1 MEIENIVANTVYI
14 KARESGGQK
23 KGKSKKWKNY
33 LQFPHY
39 TECLSLRSDIDVS
52 YGYVIEKQPIGR
64 LLFQQFCEKNP
75 QYDQC
80 CTFLCK
86 VEEYE
91 TSDDDG
97 ESRRILAK
105 AIAALLAPNDESP
118 CSSQEYPLKWF
129 SFLDEESIGESLKAA
144 DDATTKSEPSS
155 DIFSEVY
162 RKVRAFLA
170 DVPFGEFTESVYFY
184 RYLQWKHL
192 ERRPVDKH
200 TFRLYRVLGKGGFG
214 EVCACQVRASGKMY
228 ALKKLEKKRVKKRHA
243 ETLSLNEKQILQ
255 KINSPFVVSL
265 AYAYETKDALCLVL
279 TLMNGGDLKFH
290 LYNLMPGGF
299 DEKRVQFYAAEI
311 TLGLQHLHQERILYR
326 DLKPENILLDDYGH
340 VRISDL
346 GLAVELKDNEP
357 IKGRVGTVGYMA
369 PEIVKN
375 ERYSYGVDWWGVGC
389 LIYEM
394 IEGKAPFRQR
404 KEKVKR
410 EEVERRV
417 REDQEKYSDKFSEA
431 ARTLCRG
438 LLHKE
443 PSFRLGCR
451 RVGRPEDGAD
461 EMKAHPFFTQGDAT
475 TGREPVPWKK
485 MEAGKLTPPFC
496 PDPRAVYA
504 KDVLDIEQ
512 FSTVKGVRLDA
523 SDSQFYGKFN
533 TGCVSIP
540 WQNEMIETECFQ
552 ELNVFEVNAPSKTM
566 SARRTNLA
574 SSPAFSKE
582 RLDDGHGT
590 HMCLSQ
596 FFLHNFFRCAFR
608 VCSSLGVLLFLAKR
622 HLQTTGRS
630 NSACTSAGFP
640 STSNVSIRK
649 NSKNSGNGYVSQNYK
664 SVHDLRGCDIAGPSK
679 DLSCEHLPAF
689 RTTSKT
695 IDTTFV
701 RPYFVSKT
709 DISSCSPEPDVDSDI
724 VAHKLPT
731 GIV

>member
-39 TECLSLRSDIDVS
+39 IECLGLKSQIDVGYS
-52 YGYVIEKQPIGR
+52 YVVEKQPIGR
-64 LLFQQFCEKNP
+64 LLFHQYCEASNA
-75 QYDQC
+75 QYHKSC
-80 CTFLCK
+80 IFLSK

-91 TSDDDG
+91 TSDDDSG
-97 ESRRILAK
+97 IRRDLASTIT
-105 AIAALLAPNDESP
+105 AMLSLNRDDTPS
-118 CSSQEYPLKWF
+118 SSQNSDTQWC
-129 SFLDEESIGESLKAA
+129 SFLPDEVISRAHAA
-144 DDATTKSEPSS
+144 AEGASHDETPSN
-155 DIFSEVY
+155 DIFAEVS
-162 RKVRAFLA
+162 KLVREFLA
-170 DVPFGEFTESVYFY
+170 GDPFKQFTESVYFY
-184 RYLQWKHL
+184 RYLQWKWL
-192 ERRPVDKH
+192 EKRPVDKH

-214 EVCACQVRASGKMY
+214 EVCACQ
-228 ALKKLEKKRVKKRHA
+228 
-243 ETLSLNEKQILQ
+243 
-255 KINSPFVVSL
+255 VSL

-311 TLGLQHLHQERILYR
+311 TLGLQHLHKERILYR

-375 ERYSYGVDWWGVGC
+375 ERYAYGVDWWSLGC

-417 REDQEKYSDKFSEA
+417 KEDQEKYSDKFSEA

-443 PSFRLGCR
+443 PTFRLGCR
-451 RVGRPEDGAD
+451 RVNKPEEGA
-461 EMKAHPFFTQGDAT
+461 EEIRNHPFFNTFDHY

-485 MEAGKLTPPFC
+485 MEAGKVAPIFC

-523 SDSQFYGKFN
+523 SDTQFYEKFN

-540 WQNEMIETECFQ
+540 WQMEMIETECFS
-552 ELNVFEVNAPSKTM
+552 ELNVFHDEDGSLVWNLRPGGQISDQHKNGSSKPGFF
-566 SARRTNLA
+566 ARFFKRKSTSILEPR
-574 SSPAFSKE
+574 SSDPTKRSCP
-582 RLDDGHGT
+582 HGKRCCDACKIQLT
-590 HMCLSQ
+590 KS
-596 FFLHNFFRCAFR
+596 LHDLQNSDVTGQRENHS
-608 VCSSLGVLLFLAKR
+608 SSLSAGASNRALRAASASGSRPLFS
-622 HLQTTGRS
+622 S
-630 NSACTSAGFP
+630 NMSHAESSTSAG
-640 STSNVSIRK
+640 
-649 NSKNSGNGYVSQNYK
+649 
-664 SVHDLRGCDIAGPSK
+664 L
-679 DLSCEHLPAF
+679 L
-689 RTTSKT
+689 
-695 IDTTFV
+695 
-701 RPYFVSKT
+701 
-709 DISSCSPEPDVDSDI
+709 
-724 VAHKLPT
+724 
-731 GIV
+731 

>member
-39 TECLSLRSDIDVS
+39 TECLHLKPDVDDH
-52 YGYVIEKQPIGR
+52 YAFIIEKQPIGK
-64 LLFQQFCEKNP
+64 LLFHEYCQATSP
-75 QYDQC
+75 QYHQC
-80 CTFLCK
+80 CQFLTK

-91 TSDDDG
+91 TSDDDVQ
-97 ESRRILAK
+97 SRRDLASS
-105 AIAALLAPNDESP
+105 IVSLLQSKPEDPSNSENEQEFW
-118 CSSQEYPLKWF
+118 CSSF
-129 SFLDEESIGESLKAA
+129 MSEEVIAKCISAA
-144 DDATTKSEPSS
+144 DSATHDDEPRS
-155 DIFSEVY
+155 DIFAEPYKLTREYLSKQPMEQ
-162 RKVRAFLA
+162 FM
-170 DVPFGEFTESVYFY
+170 ESMYFN
-184 RYLQWKHL
+184 RFLQWKWL
-192 ERRPVDKH
+192 ENRPVDKH

-255 KINSPFVVSL
+255 RINSPFVVSL

-311 TLGLQHLHQERILYR
+311 TLGLQHLHSERILYR
-326 DLKPENILLDDYGH
+326 DLKPENILLDDFGH

-346 GLAVELKDNEP
+346 GLAVEIKDNEP

-417 REDQEKYSDKFSEA
+417 REDQEKYSEKFSEA

-443 PSFRLGCR
+443 PGFRLGCR
-451 RVGRPEDGAD
+451 RVGKPEEGA
-461 EMKAHPFFTQGDAT
+461 EEIRAHPFFNTADT
-475 TGREPVPWKK
+475 VTGREPVPWKK
-485 MEAGKLTPPFC
+485 MEAGKVTPPFC

-523 SDSQFYGKFN
+523 TDTQFYGKFN

-540 WQNEMIETECFQ
+540 WQSEMIETECFA
-552 ELNVFEVNAPSKTM
+552 ELNTFYDEDGSVVWNLRPDGINLEERRNGTSKPGFFSRLFRKKNIEVTKS
-566 SARRTNLA
+566 LH
-574 SSPAFSKE
+574 
-582 RLDDGHGT
+582 D
-590 HMCLSQ
+590 LS
-596 FFLHNFFRCAFR
+596 H
-608 VCSSLGVLLFLAKR
+608 LGVDPQQPKASTKAPAVR
-622 HLQTTGRS
+622 SSRAASASGR
-630 NSACTSAGFP
+630 TS
-640 STSNVSIRK
+640 VI
-649 NSKNSGNGYVSQNYK
+649 
-664 SVHDLRGCDIAGPSK
+664 
-679 DLSCEHLPAF
+679 
-689 RTTSKT
+689 
-695 IDTTFV
+695 
-701 RPYFVSKT
+701 
-709 DISSCSPEPDVDSDI
+709 
-724 VAHKLPT
+724 
-731 GIV
+731 

>member
-39 TECLSLRSDIDVS
+39 TECLPLKSEIDVS
-52 YGYVIEKQPIGR
+52 FAYIVEKQPIGK
-64 LLFQQFCEKNP
+64 LLFHEFCESSSE
-75 QYDQC
+75 QYHAC
-80 CTFLCK
+80 CTFLTK

-91 TSDDDG
+91 TSDDDIQ
-97 ESRRILAK
+97 SRRDLAT
-105 AIAALLAPNDESP
+105 AIIALLAPKNSEDKPS
-118 CSSQEYPLKWF
+118 SSQDEQTSWS
-129 SFLDEESIGESLKAA
+129 SFLPDEVISKCLSSA
-144 DDATTKSEPSS
+144 DSATHQNDPAS
-155 DIFSEVY
+155 DIFSEAY
-162 RKVRAFLA
+162 RLAREFLTEK
-170 DVPFGEFTESVYFY
+170 PFQEFVDSMYFH
-184 RYLQWKHL
+184 RYLQWKFL
-192 ERRPVDKH
+192 EKRPVDKH

-243 ETLSLNEKQILQ
+243 EILSLNEKQILQ

-311 TLGLQHLHQERILYR
+311 TLGLQHLHNEKILYR
-326 DLKPENILLDDYGH
+326 DLKPENILLDDNGH

-346 GLAVELKDNEP
+346 GLAVELKDNEA

-375 ERYSYGVDWWGVGC
+375 ERYAYGVDWWGVGC

-417 REDQEKYSDKFSEA
+417 REDQEKYSEKFSEA

-451 RVGRPEDGAD
+451 RVGKPEEGA
-461 EMKAHPFFTQGDAT
+461 EEIRAHPFFNLADAAT
-475 TGREPVPWKK
+475 SREAVPWKK
-485 MEAGKLTPPFC
+485 MEAGKVSPPFC

-523 SDSQFYGKFN
+523 TDTQFYGKFN
-533 TGCVSIP
+533 TGSVSIP
-540 WQNEMIETECFQ
+540 WQNEMIETECFA
-552 ELNVFEVNAPSKTM
+552 ELNQYKDEEGNLYWNLRPDGMNAEERRNGTTKQGFFARLFRRKDSS
-566 SARRTNLA
+566 SAA
-574 SSPAFSKE
+574 
-582 RLDDGHGT
+582 
-590 HMCLSQ
+590 
-596 FFLHNFFRCAFR
+596 
-608 VCSSLGVLLFLAKR
+608 
-622 HLQTTGRS
+622 RS
-630 NSACTSAGFP
+630 
-640 STSNVSIRK
+640 
-649 NSKNSGNGYVSQNYK
+649 
-664 SVHDLRGCDIAGPSK
+664 
-679 DLSCEHLPAF
+679 
-689 RTTSKT
+689 
-695 IDTTFV
+695 
-701 RPYFVSKT
+701 
-709 DISSCSPEPDVDSDI
+709 
-724 VAHKLPT
+724 
-731 GIV
+731 

>member
-39 TECLSLRSDIDVS
+39 SECLYLRSEIDVS
-52 YGYVIEKQPIGR
+52 YGYIVEKQPIGK
-64 LLFQQFCEKNP
+64 LLFQQFCETNL
-75 QYDQC
+75 QYWQAC
-80 CTFLCK
+80 SFLLK
-86 VEEYE
+86 VQEYE

-97 ESRRILAK
+97 ESRRLLAK
-105 AIAALLAPNDESP
+105 SIATMLSPSSETP
-118 CSSQEYPLKWF
+118 CSSQELLWC
-129 SFLDEESIGESLKAA
+129 SFLPDQLISKCLSVA
-144 DDATTKSEPSS
+144 DYATHESEPSG
-155 DIFSEVY
+155 DIFSETC
-162 RKVRAFLA
+162 KEVRAFLA
-170 DVPFGEFTESVYFY
+170 AQPFREFIETKYFH
-184 RYLQWKHL
+184 RYLQWKWL
-192 ERRPVDKH
+192 EKRPVDKH

-299 DEKRVQFYAAEI
+299 EEKRVQFYAAEI
-311 TLGLQHLHQERILYR
+311 TLGLQHLHAERILYR

-357 IKGRVGTVGYMA
+357 IRGRVGTVGYMA

-443 PSFRLGCR
+443 PNFRLGCR
-451 RVGRPEDGAD
+451 RVGRPEDGAE
-461 EMKAHPFFTQGDAT
+461 EMKAHPFFTQGDSH

-523 SDSQFYGKFN
+523 ADNQFYSKFN
-533 TGCVSIP
+533 TGRVSIP

-552 ELNVFEVNAPSKTM
+552 ELNVMEVNGTLVADLRSDP
-566 SARRTNLA
+566 
-574 SSPAFSKE
+574 PA
-582 RLDDGHGT
+582 
-590 HMCLSQ
+590 
-596 FFLHNFFRCAFR
+596 NF
-608 VCSSLGVLLFLAKR
+608 
-622 HLQTTGRS
+622 TGEGSGAVS
-630 NSACTSAGFP
+630 NSRSGFFARLFK
-640 STSNVSIRK
+640 RK
-649 NSKNSGNGYVSQNYK
+649 V
-664 SVHDLRGCDIAGPSK
+664 
-679 DLSCEHLPAF
+679 
-689 RTTSKT
+689 
-695 IDTTFV
+695 
-701 RPYFVSKT
+701 
-709 DISSCSPEPDVDSDI
+709 
-724 VAHKLPT
+724 
-731 GIV
+731 

>member
-23 KGKSKKWKNY
+23 KGKSKKWKSY

-39 TECLSLRSDIDVS
+39 STCLSLRSEIDVS
-52 YGYVIEKQPIGR
+52 YGYIIEKQPIGK
-64 LLFQQFCEKNP
+64 LLFQQFCEEHV
-75 QYDQC
+75 QYHQC
-80 CTFLCK
+80 WSFLQK

-97 ESRRILAK
+97 ENRRHLAQY
-105 AIAALLAPNDESP
+105 IISLLAPSESEEPSSSNDES
-118 CSSQEYPLKWF
+118 SNWAH
-129 SFLDEESIGESLKAA
+129 FLPEKVIDNCIKTA
-144 DDATTKSEPSS
+144 DDAAHNSEPRS
-155 DIFSEVY
+155 DIFAEAY
-162 RKVRAFLA
+162 RHVRNFLA
-170 DVPFGEFTESVYFY
+170 AEPFKEFLNTVYFY
-184 RYLQWKHL
+184 RYLQWKWL
-192 ERRPVDKH
+192 EKRCVDKH

-243 ETLSLNEKQILQ
+243 ETLTLNEKQILQ
-255 KINSPFVVSL
+255 RINSPFVVSL

-290 LYNLMPGGF
+290 LYNLSPGGF
-299 DEKRVQFYAAEI
+299 DEKRAQFYAAEI
-311 TLGLQHLHQERILYR
+311 TLGLQHLHKERILYR

-369 PEIVKN
+369 PEIIKN
-375 ERYSYGVDWWGVGC
+375 EKYSYGVDWWGLGC

-394 IEGKAPFRQR
+394 IDGKAPFRQR

-417 REDQEKYSDKFSEA
+417 REDQEKYSEKFSDA

-451 RVGRPEDGAD
+451 KIGRPEDGA
-461 EMKAHPFFTQGDAT
+461 EELRAHPFFHTGDPI

-512 FSTVKGVRLDA
+512 FSTVKGIRL
-523 SDSQFYGKFN
+523 
-533 TGCVSIP
+533 
-540 WQNEMIETECFQ
+540 
-552 ELNVFEVNAPSKTM
+552 
-566 SARRTNLA
+566 
-574 SSPAFSKE
+574 
-582 RLDDGHGT
+582 
-590 HMCLSQ
+590 
-596 FFLHNFFRCAFR
+596 
-608 VCSSLGVLLFLAKR
+608 
-622 HLQTTGRS
+622 
-630 NSACTSAGFP
+630 
-640 STSNVSIRK
+640 
-649 NSKNSGNGYVSQNYK
+649 
-664 SVHDLRGCDIAGPSK
+664 
-679 DLSCEHLPAF
+679 
-689 RTTSKT
+689 
-695 IDTTFV
+695 
-701 RPYFVSKT
+701 
-709 DISSCSPEPDVDSDI
+709 
-724 VAHKLPT
+724 
-731 GIV
+731 

>member
-23 KGKSKKWKNY
+23 KGKSKKWKTY

-39 TECLSLRSDIDVS
+39 KQCLYLKSEIEMSFSFI
-52 YGYVIEKQPIGR
+52 IEKQPIGK
-64 LLFQQFCEKNP
+64 LLFRKFCEDNP
-75 QYDQC
+75 QYDSC
-80 CTFLCK
+80 CLFLQK

-97 ESRRILAK
+97 ETRRNLANS
-105 AIAALLAPNDESP
+105 IAQLLAFSNGEVP
-118 CSSQEYPLKWF
+118 SSSKEITQEWCN
-129 SFLDEESIGESLKAA
+129 FLTERVVNNCLAVA
-144 DDATTKSEPSS
+144 DYATHTSEPSS
-155 DIFSEVY
+155 DIFSEAY
-162 RKVRAFLA
+162 KEIRTFLA
-170 DVPFGEFTESVYFY
+170 GDPFKQFIDSIYFY
-184 RYLQWKHL
+184 RYLQWKWL
-192 ERRPVDKH
+192 EKRPVDKH

-255 KINSPFVVSL
+255 KVNSPFVVSL

-290 LYNLMPGGF
+290 LYNLSPGGF

-311 TLGLQHLHQERILYR
+311 TLGLQHLHREKILYR
-326 DLKPENILLDDYGH
+326 DLKPENILLDDFGH

-369 PEIVKN
+369 PEIIKN
-375 ERYSYGVDWWGVGC
+375 EKYSYSVDWWGVGC

-417 REDQEKYSDKFSEA
+417 REDQEKYSEKFSEA

-443 PSFRLGCR
+443 PNFRLGCR
-451 RVGRPEDGAD
+451 RVGPPEDGAE
-461 EMKAHPFFTQGDAT
+461 EMKAHAFFTNGDPA

-485 MEAGKLTPPFC
+485 MEAGKLLPPFC

-523 SDSQFYGKFN
+523 SDSSFYDKFN
-533 TGCVSIP
+533 TGSVSIP

-552 ELNVFEVNAPSKTM
+552 ELNQFYVNGQLVTDLRPECV
-566 SARRTNLA
+566 NLSNHNSTA
-574 SSPAFSKE
+574 KNPGFFSK
-582 RLDDGHGT
+582 L
-590 HMCLSQ
+590 
-596 FFLHNFFRCAFR
+596 FR
-608 VCSSLGVLLFLAKR
+608 
-622 HLQTTGRS
+622 
-630 NSACTSAGFP
+630 
-640 STSNVSIRK
+640 RK
-649 NSKNSGNGYVSQNYK
+649 
-664 SVHDLRGCDIAGPSK
+664 
-679 DLSCEHLPAF
+679 
-689 RTTSKT
+689 T
-695 IDTTFV
+695 
-701 RPYFVSKT
+701 
-709 DISSCSPEPDVDSDI
+709 
-724 VAHKLPT
+724 
-731 GIV
+731 

>member
-33 LQFPHY
+33 LQFPHF
-39 TECLSLRSDIDVS
+39 TECRSISREIEVNYS
-52 YGYVIEKQPIGR
+52 FVIEKQPIGK
-64 LLFQQFCEKNP
+64 LLFQEFCQSNTD
-75 QYDQC
+75 YNAAC
-80 CTFLCK
+80 NFLNK
-86 VEEYE
+86 IDEYE
-91 TSDDDG
+91 TNDDDA
-97 ESRRILAK
+97 EARKRLAK
-105 AIAALLAPNDESP
+105 EIAAVFLVAPPPSESNDTPSSSQVETPAWYSAILDEDAIATVASSAETVQHEHEPASDLFLAPYKTVRSYLADRAF
-118 CSSQEYPLKWF
+118 K
-129 SFLDEESIGESLKAA
+129 SFLDS
-144 DDATTKSEPSS
+144 P
-155 DIFSEVY
+155 Y
-162 RKVRAFLA
+162 
-170 DVPFGEFTESVYFY
+170 YH
-184 RYLQWKHL
+184 RYLQWKWL

-255 KINSPFVVSL
+255 KINSAFVVSL

-299 DEKRVQFYAAEI
+299 DEKRVQFCAAEI
-311 TLGLQHLHQERILYR
+311 TLGLQHLHRERILYR

-375 ERYSYGVDWWGVGC
+375 ERYSYGVDWWGLGC

-417 REDQEKYSDKFSEA
+417 KEDQEKYSEKFSEA

-443 PSFRLGCR
+443 PGFRLGCR
-451 RVGRPEDGAD
+451 RVGKAEEGA
-461 EMKAHPFFTQGDAT
+461 EELKAHSFFTHGDAA

-485 MEAGKLTPPFC
+485 LEAGKVNPPFC

-523 SDSQFYGKFN
+523 SDSHFYEKFN
-533 TGCVSIP
+533 TGSVSIP
-540 WQNEMIETECFQ
+540 WQNEMIETECYA
-552 ELNVFEVNAPSKTM
+552 ELNEIYLPTTGELVPDLNPDFKPGSAPSKSRANQKAGFFSRLFRRKPAAANGACCTGCGQLRCVCVRETTKSLHDINDEVRRNSRLSM
-566 SARRTNLA
+566 SKPTLTA
-574 SSPAFSKE
+574 SSP
-582 RLDDGHGT
+582 
-590 HMCLSQ
+590 
-596 FFLHNFFRCAFR
+596 
-608 VCSSLGVLLFLAKR
+608 
-622 HLQTTGRS
+622 
-630 NSACTSAGFP
+630 
-640 STSNVSIRK
+640 
-649 NSKNSGNGYVSQNYK
+649 SQN
-664 SVHDLRGCDIAGPSK
+664 
-679 DLSCEHLPAF
+679 
-689 RTTSKT
+689 
-695 IDTTFV
+695 
-701 RPYFVSKT
+701 
-709 DISSCSPEPDVDSDI
+709 
-724 VAHKLPT
+724 
-731 GIV
+731 

>member
-1 MEIENIVANTVYI
+1 MFKHFAG
-14 KARESGGQK
+14 GGQK

-33 LQFPHY
+33 LQFPHF
-39 TECLSLRSDIDVS
+39 TECLYLRSEIDVS
-52 YGYVIEKQPIGR
+52 YGYIVEKQPIGK
-64 LLFQQFCEKNP
+64 LLFQQFCDTNT
-75 QYDQC
+75 QYAQAWS
-80 CTFLCK
+80 FLLK
-86 VEEYE
+86 IEEYE
-91 TSDDDG
+91 MSDDDG
-97 ESRRILAK
+97 ESRRTLALSLSRMLSPE
-105 AIAALLAPNDESP
+105 AENP
-118 CSSQEYPLKWF
+118 CSSRQTSWF
-129 SFLDEESIGESLKAA
+129 NFLPDYLISKCMSAA
-144 DDATTKSEPSS
+144 DNAAAQTDPSS
-155 DIFSEVY
+155 DIFSETY
-162 RKVRAFLA
+162 KAVRGFLA
-170 DVPFGEFTESVYFY
+170 AEPFRQFIQTKYFY
-184 RYLQWKHL
+184 RYLQWKWL
-192 ERRPVDKH
+192 EKRPVDKR

-214 EVCACQVRASGKMY
+214 EVCACQVRSSGKMY

-299 DEKRVQFYAAEI
+299 EERRVQFYAAEI
-311 TLGLQHLHQERILYR
+311 TLGLQHLHREHILYR

-375 ERYSYGVDWWGVGC
+375 EKYSYGVDWWGLGC

-417 REDQEKYSDKFSEA
+417 REEQERYSDKFSEA

-443 PSFRLGCR
+443 PCFRLGSR
-451 RVGRPEDGAD
+451 RVGRPEEGA
-461 EMKAHPFFTQGDAT
+461 EELKSHAFFTQGDSE
-475 TGREPVPWKK
+475 TGRESVPWRK
-485 MEAGKLTPPFC
+485 MEAGKVTPPFC

-523 SDSQFYGKFN
+523 VDNQFYAKFN
-533 TGCVSIP
+533 TGRVSIP

-552 ELNVFEVNAPSKTM
+552 ELNVMEIN
-566 SARRTNLA
+566 
-574 SSPAFSKE
+574 
-582 RLDDGHGT
+582 
-590 HMCLSQ
+590 
-596 FFLHNFFRCAFR
+596 
-608 VCSSLGVLLFLAKR
+608 GVLVPDLR
-622 HLQTTGRS
+622 IDSTHVCDN
-630 NSACTSAGFP
+630 NSHPTS
-640 STSNVSIRK
+640 STSHKQGFFSRLFK
-649 NSKNSGNGYVSQNYK
+649 
-664 SVHDLRGCDIAGPSK
+664 R
-679 DLSCEHLPAF
+679 E
-689 RTTSKT
+689 
-695 IDTTFV
+695 V
-701 RPYFVSKT
+701 R
-709 DISSCSPEPDVDSDI
+709 CNC
-724 VAHKLPT
+724 
-731 GIV
+731 

>member
-552 ELNVFEVNAPSKTM
+552 ELNVFEVNGQLVPDLRIESMNSSEQNNVGSSHK
-566 SARRTNLA
+566 SGFFAR
-574 SSPAFSKE
+574 
-582 RLDDGHGT
+582 
-590 HMCLSQ
+590 
-596 FFLHNFFRCAFR
+596 
-608 VCSSLGVLLFLAKR
+608 LFKR
-622 HLQTTGRS
+622 KGRS

>member
-52 YGYVIEKQPIGR
+52 YGYVVEKQPIGK
-64 LLFQQFCEKNP
+64 LLFQQFCEKNA

-80 CTFLCK
+80 CMFLSK

-97 ESRRILAK
+97 ESRRMLAK
-105 AIAALLAPNDESP
+105 TIAALLAPNDESP
-118 CSSQEYPLKWF
+118 CSSQESPLRWC
-129 SFLDEESIGESLKAA
+129 SFLDEESIADTLRAA
-144 DDATTKSEPSS
+144 DDATTESEPST
-155 DIFSEVY
+155 DIFSDIY
-162 RKVRAFLA
+162 RKVRTFLA
-170 DVPFGEFTESVYFY
+170 DGPFGEFSESIYFY
-184 RYLQWKHL
+184 RYLQWKYL

-311 TLGLQHLHQERILYR
+311 ILGLQHLHKERILYR

-417 REDQEKYSDKFSEA
+417 REDQEKYSDKFTEA
-431 ARTLCRG
+431 SRTLVRG

-443 PSFRLGCR
+443 PNFRLGCR
-451 RVGRPEDGAD
+451 RLVRPEEGAED
-461 EMKAHPFFTQGDAT
+461 VKLVNFFTQGDPT

-552 ELNVFEVNAPSKTM
+552 ELNVFEVNGQLVP
-566 SARRTNLA
+566 
-574 SSPAFSKE
+574 
-582 RLDDGHGT
+582 
-590 HMCLSQ
+590 
-596 FFLHNFFRCAFR
+596 
-608 VCSSLGVLLFLAKR
+608 
-622 HLQTTGRS
+622 
-630 NSACTSAGFP
+630 
-640 STSNVSIRK
+640 
-649 NSKNSGNGYVSQNYK
+649 
-664 SVHDLRGCDIAGPSK
+664 DLRPESMNCSEQNNVG
-679 DLSCEHLPAF
+679 
-689 RTTSKT
+689 
-695 IDTTFV
+695 
-701 RPYFVSKT
+701 
-709 DISSCSPEPDVDSDI
+709 SS
-724 VAHKLPT
+724 HKSGFFARLFKRK
-731 GIV
+731 V

>member
-39 TECLSLRSDIDVS
+39 TECLPLKTQMLLEYELIV
-52 YGYVIEKQPIGR
+52 VKQPIGK
-64 LLFQQFCEKNP
+64 LLFHEFCQQTNS
-75 QYDQC
+75 QYHQC
-80 CTFLCK
+80 CQFQTK

-97 ESRRILAK
+97 QSRRDLAS
-105 AIAALLAPNDESP
+105 AIVALLRSKPDDNPSCSQDE
-118 CSSQEYPLKWF
+118 QEAWC
-129 SFLDEESIGESLKAA
+129 SFLSDEVISTCISTA
-144 DDATTKSEPSS
+144 DSATHDDEPRS
-155 DIFSEVY
+155 DIFSEPY
-162 RKVRAFLA
+162 RLTTEYLETK
-170 DVPFGEFTESVYFY
+170 PFDEFVESIYFH
-184 RYLQWKHL
+184 RFLQWKWL
-192 ERRPVDKH
+192 EKRPVDKH

-255 KINSPFVVSL
+255 KVVSPFVVSL

-311 TLGLQHLHQERILYR
+311 TLGLQHLHLERILYR
-326 DLKPENILLDDYGH
+326 DLKPENILLDDFGH

-346 GLAVELKDNEP
+346 GLAVEIRDNEL

-375 ERYSYGVDWWGVGC
+375 ERYAYGVDWWGVGC

-417 REDQEKYSDKFSEA
+417 REDQEKYSEKFSEA

-443 PSFRLGCR
+443 PGFRLGCR
-451 RVGRPEDGAD
+451 RVGKAEEGA
-461 EMKAHPFFTQGDAT
+461 EEIRAHPFFNTADAV

-485 MEAGKLTPPFC
+485 MEAGKVTPPFC

-523 SDSQFYGKFN
+523 TDTQFYGKFN

-540 WQNEMIETECFQ
+540 WQSEMIETECFA
-552 ELNVFEVNAPSKTM
+552 ELNTFYDEEGNLVWNLRADGINMEE
-566 SARRTNLA
+566 RR
-574 SSPAFSKE
+574 
-582 RLDDGHGT
+582 
-590 HMCLSQ
+590 
-596 FFLHNFFRCAFR
+596 
-608 VCSSLGVLLFLAKR
+608 
-622 HLQTTGRS
+622 
-630 NSACTSAGFP
+630 
-640 STSNVSIRK
+640 
-649 NSKNSGNGYVSQNYK
+649 NG
-664 SVHDLRGCDIAGPSK
+664 
-679 DLSCEHLPAF
+679 
-689 RTTSKT
+689 TSKPG
-695 IDTTFV
+695 FFS
-701 RPYFVSKT
+701 RLFRKK
-709 DISSCSPEPDVDSDI
+709 DSGHPNAD
-724 VAHKLPT
+724 KN
-731 GIV
+731 

>member
-39 TECLSLRSDIDVS
+39 SECLPLRSEIDVS
-52 YGYVIEKQPIGR
+52 YSYIVEKQPIGK
-64 LLFQQFCEKNP
+64 LLFHDFCESTNH
-75 QYDQC
+75 QYYQSC
-80 CTFLCK
+80 VFLNK

-97 ESRRILAK
+97 QCRRELAR
-105 AIAALLAPNDESP
+105 AIASLLAPGGDTPS
-118 CSSQEYPLKWF
+118 SSQHDHNPWC
-129 SFLDEESIGESLKAA
+129 SFLPENVVASVLAAA
-144 DDATTKSEPSS
+144 DSATQDQEPRT
-155 DIFSEVY
+155 DIFAEAY
-162 RKVRAFLA
+162 KLVRAYLA
-170 DVPFGEFTESVYFY
+170 DEPFKQFLDSILFY
-184 RYLQWKHL
+184 RYLQWKWL
-192 ERRPVDKH
+192 EKRPVDKH

-255 KINSPFVVSL
+255 RINSPFVVSL

-311 TLGLQHLHQERILYR
+311 TLGLQHLHKERILYR
-326 DLKPENILLDDYGH
+326 DLKPENILLDDFGH

-375 ERYSYGVDWWGVGC
+375 ERYSYGVDWWGLGC

-451 RVGRPEDGAD
+451 RVSKPEEGA
-461 EMKAHPFFTQGDAT
+461 EEIRAHPFFNTADPN

-485 MEAGKLTPPFC
+485 MEAGKVTPPFC

-523 SDSQFYGKFN
+523 NDTQFYGKFN

-552 ELNVFEVNAPSKTM
+552 ELNVFFEEDGSLVPSLRPDGQMQLDKK
-566 SARRTNLA
+566 NG
-574 SSPAFSKE
+574 SS
-582 RLDDGHGT
+582 
-590 HMCLSQ
+590 
-596 FFLHNFFRCAFR
+596 
-608 VCSSLGVLLFLAKR
+608 
-622 HLQTTGRS
+622 
-630 NSACTSAGFP
+630 SAGFFSRLFKRKAYLVMCLQP
-640 STSNVSIRK
+640 SFLNSVCK
-649 NSKNSGNGYVSQNYK
+649 NSSFREAFVASIHDYTPDRTLRMKCNY
-664 SVHDLRGCDIAGPSK
+664 HCFCPG
-679 DLSCEHLPAF
+679 
-689 RTTSKT
+689 
-695 IDTTFV
+695 
-701 RPYFVSKT
+701 
-709 DISSCSPEPDVDSDI
+709 SSD
-724 VAHKLPT
+724 
-731 GIV
+731 

>member
-39 TECLSLRSDIDVS
+39 TECLYLKGEIDS
-52 YGYVIEKQPIGR
+52 TYGYVVEKQPIGK
-64 LLFQQFCEKNP
+64 LLFQEFSQATH
-75 QYDQC
+75 QYGQSC
-80 CTFLCK
+80 NFLNK
-86 VEEYE
+86 IEEYE

-97 ESRRILAK
+97 ETRRNLAK
-105 AIAALLAPNDESP
+105 AIANLLATNLDVIP
-118 CSSQEYPLKWF
+118 SS
-129 SFLDEESIGESLKAA
+129 STEESWWSYLPEEAVQGVLAAA
-144 DDATTKSEPSS
+144 DSAVQEPEPGSE
-155 DIFSEVY
+155 IFSESY
-162 RKVRAFLA
+162 KLVRNFLA
-170 DVPFGEFTESVYFY
+170 DVPFKKFLESPYFR
-184 RYLQWKHL
+184 RYLQWKWL
-192 ERRPVDKH
+192 EERPVDKH

-214 EVCACQVRASGKMY
+214 EVCACQVRSSGKMY

-255 KINSPFVVSL
+255 RINSPFVVSL

-299 DEKRVQFYAAEI
+299 EERRVQFYAAEI
-311 TLGLQHLHQERILYR
+311 TLGLQHLHKERILYR

-346 GLAVELKDNEP
+346 GLAVELKENEP

-369 PEIVKN
+369 PEIIKN

-404 KEKVKR
+404 KGKVKR

-417 REDQEKYSDKFSEA
+417 KEDQEKYSDKFSEA

-443 PSFRLGCR
+443 PTFRLGCR

-461 EMKAHPFFTQGDAT
+461 EMRSHPFFTHGDNN

-485 MEAGKLTPPFC
+485 MEAGKLSPPFC

-523 SDSQFYGKFN
+523 SDTQFYGKFN
-533 TGCVSIP
+533 TGSVSIP
-540 WQNEMIETECFQ
+540 WQNEMIETECYT
-552 ELNVFEVNAPSKTM
+552 ELNELYVNGQLVPNLRPDCAPGEPG
-566 SARRTNLA
+566 ARNGH
-574 SSPAFSKE
+574 SDKPGFFS
-582 RLDDGHGT
+582 RL
-590 HMCLSQ
+590 
-596 FFLHNFFRCAFR
+596 F
-608 VCSSLGVLLFLAKR
+608 KR
-622 HLQTTGRS
+622 K
-630 NSACTSAGFP
+630 
-640 STSNVSIRK
+640 V
-649 NSKNSGNGYVSQNYK
+649 
-664 SVHDLRGCDIAGPSK
+664 GC
-679 DLSCEHLPAF
+679 
-689 RTTSKT
+689 
-695 IDTTFV
+695 
-701 RPYFVSKT
+701 
-709 DISSCSPEPDVDSDI
+709 
-724 VAHKLPT
+724 
-731 GIV
+731 GIF

>member
-1 MEIENIVANTVYI
+1 MVNVHHCSVFPFLG
-14 KARESGGQK
+14 GGQK

-39 TECLSLRSDIDVS
+39 TECLYLRSEIDVS
-52 YGYVIEKQPIGR
+52 YSYVVEKQPIGK
-64 LLFQQFCEKNP
+64 LLFEQFCNTDER
-75 QYDQC
+75 YARAW
-80 CTFLCK
+80 TFLCK

-97 ESRRILAK
+97 ESRRSLAK
-105 AIAALLAPNDESP
+105 SIASLLSVDNDAP
-118 CSSQEYPLKWF
+118 CTSSDSLWC
-129 SFLDEESIGESLKAA
+129 SFLSEDFIEKFTSIAS
-144 DDATTKSEPSS
+144 DASHESEPSS
-155 DIFSEVY
+155 GIFFEAYKSVQS
-162 RKVRAFLA
+162 FLA
-170 DVPFGEFTESVYFY
+170 DRSFQKFLETHYFH
-184 RYLQWKHL
+184 RYLQWKWL
-192 ERRPVDKH
+192 EKRPVDKH

-265 AYAYETKDALCLVL
+265 AYAYETKDSLCLVL

-290 LYNLMPGGF
+290 LYNLIPGGF

-311 TLGLQHLHQERILYR
+311 TLGLQHLHKEHIIYR

-346 GLAVELKDNEP
+346 GLAVELRDNEP

-369 PEIVKN
+369 PEVIKN
-375 ERYSYGVDWWGVGC
+375 ERYSYSVDWWGLGC

-417 REDQEKYSDKFSEA
+417 HEDQEKYSDKFSESV
-431 ARTLCRG
+431 RTICRG

-443 PSFRLGCR
+443 PGFRLGCR
-451 RVGRPEDGAD
+451 RVGKPEEGA
-461 EMKAHPFFTQGDAT
+461 EELKSHPFFSQGDMN
-475 TGREPVPWKK
+475 TGREAVPWKK

-523 SDSQFYGKFN
+523 TDNQFYGKFS
-533 TGCVSIP
+533 TGSVSIP
-540 WQNEMIETECFQ
+540 WQKEMIETECFR
-552 ELNVFEVNAPSKTM
+552 ELNVMEQNGELVWNLRNDSIRGENSK
-566 SARRTNLA
+566 SESNNK
-574 SSPAFSKE
+574 F
-582 RLDDGHGT
+582 G
-590 HMCLSQ
+590 
-596 FFLHNFFRCAFR
+596 
-608 VCSSLGVLLFLAKR
+608 FLARLFKR
-622 HLQTTGRS
+622 
-630 NSACTSAGFP
+630 
-640 STSNVSIRK
+640 
-649 NSKNSGNGYVSQNYK
+649 
-664 SVHDLRGCDIAGPSK
+664 
-679 DLSCEHLPAF
+679 
-689 RTTSKT
+689 KT
-695 IDTTFV
+695 EF
-701 RPYFVSKT
+701 
-709 DISSCSPEPDVDSDI
+709 
-724 VAHKLPT
+724 
-731 GIV
+731 

>member
-23 KGKSKKWKNY
+23 KGKSKKWKSY
-33 LQFPHY
+33 LQFPHF
-39 TECLSLRSDIDVS
+39 TECLYLRSEIDVS
-52 YGYVIEKQPIGR
+52 YGYVAEKQPIGK
-64 LLFQQFCEKNP
+64 LLFEQFCETIP
-75 QYDQC
+75 QYSRAW
-80 CTFLCK
+80 TFLCR
-86 VEEYE
+86 VEDYE
-91 TSDDDG
+91 TSDDNG
-97 ESRRILAK
+97 ESRRALAK
-105 AIAALLAPNDESP
+105 SIASLLSQEDDTP
-118 CSSQEYPLKWF
+118 CSSRDELWC
-129 SFLDEESIGESLKAA
+129 SFLP
-144 DDATTKSEPSS
+144 DDFIQQFLSTANNASQDSEPSS
-155 DIFSEVY
+155 DIFSSAY
-162 RKVRAFLA
+162 KRVRSFLA
-170 DVPFGEFTESVYFY
+170 GTPFREFIETRYFY
-184 RYLQWKHL
+184 RYLQWKWL
-192 ERRPVDKH
+192 EKRPVDKH

-290 LYNLMPGGF
+290 LYNLIPGGF
-299 DEKRVQFYAAEI
+299 EEKRVQFYAAEI
-311 TLGLQHLHQERILYR
+311 TLGLQHLHREHIIYR

-369 PEIVKN
+369 PEIIKN
-375 ERYSYGVDWWGVGC
+375 ERYSYGVDWWGLGC

-417 REDQEKYSDKFSEA
+417 REDQEKYSDKFSES
-431 ARTLCRG
+431 ARTICRG

-443 PSFRLGCR
+443 PGFRLGCR
-451 RVGRPEDGAD
+451 RVGKSEEGA
-461 EMKAHPFFTQGDAT
+461 EELKVHPFFTQGDSA

-523 SDSQFYGKFN
+523 SDNQFYEKFN

-540 WQNEMIETECFQ
+540 WQTEMIETECFQ
-552 ELNVFEVNAPSKTM
+552 ELNVMEVNGTM
-566 SARRTNLA
+566 VA
-574 SSPAFSKE
+574 
-582 RLDDGHGT
+582 
-590 HMCLSQ
+590 
-596 FFLHNFFRCAFR
+596 
-608 VCSSLGVLLFLAKR
+608 
-622 HLQTTGRS
+622 
-630 NSACTSAGFP
+630 
-640 STSNVSIRK
+640 
-649 NSKNSGNGYVSQNYK
+649 
-664 SVHDLRGCDIAGPSK
+664 DLRTDAVNDEST
-679 DLSCEHLPAF
+679 
-689 RTTSKT
+689 RTESNNRFGFFSRLFKRKT
-695 IDTTFV
+695 
-701 RPYFVSKT
+701 
-709 DISSCSPEPDVDSDI
+709 
-724 VAHKLPT
+724 
-731 GIV
+731 

>member
-33 LQFPHY
+33 LQFPHFAD
-39 TECLSLRSDIDVS
+39 CLSIKSEIEVS
-52 YGYVIEKQPIGR
+52 YDFIVEKQPIGR
-64 LLFQQFCEKNP
+64 LLFIEFCEASNS
-75 QYDQC
+75 QHQQC
-80 CTFLCK
+80 CSFLSK

-97 ESRRILAK
+97 QSRRELAQ
-105 AIAALLAPNDESP
+105 AIFALLTPSSEIPS
-118 CSSQEYPLKWF
+118 SSQDDRTVWC
-129 SFLDEESIGESLKAA
+129 SFLAESVMNNIIVMAESAA
-144 DDATTKSEPSS
+144 HDTEPAS
-155 DIFSEVY
+155 DIFTEPY
-162 RKVRAFLA
+162 KLVREFLA
-170 DVPFGEFTESVYFY
+170 DEPFKLFLDSMYYHRF
-184 RYLQWKHL
+184 LQWKWL
-192 ERRPVDKH
+192 EKRPVDKH

-243 ETLSLNEKQILQ
+243 EVLSLNEKQILQ

-311 TLGLQHLHQERILYR
+311 TLGLQHLHKEKILYR

-346 GLAVELKDNEP
+346 GLAVELKENEA

-417 REDQEKYSDKFSEA
+417 REDQEKYSDKFSDA

-451 RVGRPEDGAD
+451 RVGKPDEGA
-461 EMKAHPFFTQGDAT
+461 EEIRAHSFFNQTDT
-475 TGREPVPWKK
+475 NTGREPVPWKK
-485 MEAGKLTPPFC
+485 MEAGKVTPPFC

-523 SDSQFYGKFN
+523 NDTQFYGKFN
-533 TGCVSIP
+533 TGSVSIP
-540 WQNEMIETECFQ
+540 WQSEMIETECYA
-552 ELNVFEVNAPSKTM
+552 ELNVFYE
-566 SARRTNLA
+566 
-574 SSPAFSKE
+574 
-582 RLDDGHGT
+582 DDGSVVSNLCPESYSPDERRNG
-590 HMCLSQ
+590 SSKQ
-596 FFLHNFFRCAFR
+596 GFFSRLFR
-608 VCSSLGVLLFLAKR
+608 K
-622 HLQTTGRS
+622 
-630 NSACTSAGFP
+630 
-640 STSNVSIRK
+640 K
-649 NSKNSGNGYVSQNYK
+649 
-664 SVHDLRGCDIAGPSK
+664 
-679 DLSCEHLPAF
+679 
-689 RTTSKT
+689 
-695 IDTTFV
+695 
-701 RPYFVSKT
+701 VSK
-709 DISSCSPEPDVDSDI
+709 
-724 VAHKLPT
+724 
-731 GIV
+731 

>member
-39 TECLSLRSDIDVS
+39 TECIPQKKENGEPYAFV
-52 YGYVIEKQPIGR
+52 VEKQPIGK
-64 LLFQQFCEKNP
+64 LLFHEFCQATNP
-75 QYDQC
+75 QYHQC
-80 CTFLCK
+80 CQFQTK

-97 ESRRILAK
+97 QSRRDLAS
-105 AIAALLAPNDESP
+105 AIVALLSSKNDQDL
-118 CSSQEYPLKWF
+118 SS
-129 SFLDEESIGESLKAA
+129 SIDEEVWCAFLSDEVISTCISTA
-144 DDATTKSEPSS
+144 DSATHDSEPRS
-155 DIFSEVY
+155 DIFSEPY
-162 RKVRAFLA
+162 RLTREYLKQK
-170 DVPFGEFTESVYFY
+170 PFAEFIQTMYFH
-184 RYLQWKHL
+184 RFLQWKWL
-192 ERRPVDKH
+192 EKRPVDKH

-255 KINSPFVVSL
+255 KVNSPFVVSL

-311 TLGLQHLHQERILYR
+311 TLGLQHLHLEHILYR
-326 DLKPENILLDDYGH
+326 DLKPENILLDDFGH

-375 ERYSYGVDWWGVGC
+375 ERYTYGVDWWGVGC

-417 REDQEKYSDKFSEA
+417 REDQEKYSEKFSEA

-443 PSFRLGCR
+443 PGFRLGCR
-451 RVGRPEDGAD
+451 RVGKPEDGA
-461 EMKAHPFFTQGDAT
+461 EEIRAHPFFNTADTA

-485 MEAGKLTPPFC
+485 MEAGKVTPPFC

-523 SDSQFYGKFN
+523 TDTQFYGKFN

-540 WQNEMIETECFQ
+540 WQSEMIETECFA
-552 ELNVFEVNAPSKTM
+552 ELNTFYEEDGSLVWNLRPDGINMEERRNGTSKPGFFSRLFRKKNIEVTKS
-566 SARRTNLA
+566 LH
-574 SSPAFSKE
+574 
-582 RLDDGHGT
+582 D
-590 HMCLSQ
+590 LS
-596 FFLHNFFRCAFR
+596 R
-608 VCSSLGVLLFLAKR
+608 LGVD
-622 HLQTTGRS
+622 QQQ
-630 NSACTSAGFP
+630 P
-640 STSNVSIRK
+640 STSAKPAAVRSSRAA
-649 NSKNSGNGYVSQNYK
+649 SASG
-664 SVHDLRGCDIAGPSK
+664 
-679 DLSCEHLPAF
+679 
-689 RTTSKT
+689 RTSM
-695 IDTTFV
+695 I
-701 RPYFVSKT
+701 
-709 DISSCSPEPDVDSDI
+709 
-724 VAHKLPT
+724 
-731 GIV
+731 

>member
-23 KGKSKKWKNY
+23 KGKSKKWKTY

-39 TECLSLRSDIDVS
+39 LQCMYLRNECELTYSFIVER
-52 YGYVIEKQPIGR
+52 QPIGKC
-64 LLFQQFCEKNP
+64 LFHLYCANND
-75 QYDQC
+75 QYNHC
-80 CTFLCK
+80 CNFLQR

-97 ESRRILAK
+97 KSRR
-105 AIAALLAPNDESP
+105 LLANSIAGLFANENATEDENQPST
-118 CSSQEYPLKWF
+118 SQNNEHWC
-129 SFLDEESIGESLKAA
+129 SFLPQNIIDDCIQVAN
-144 DDATTKSEPSS
+144 DATHDNEPSS
-155 DIFSEVY
+155 DIFSEAY
-162 RKVRAFLA
+162 KQTRNFLS
-170 DVPFGEFTESVYFY
+170 DKPFKEFLETMYFH
-184 RYLQWKHL
+184 RYLQWKWL
-192 ERRPVDKH
+192 EKRPVDKH

-255 KINSPFVVSL
+255 RINSPFVVSL

-290 LYNLMPGGF
+290 LYTLSPGGF

-311 TLGLQHLHQERILYR
+311 TLGLQHLHRERILYR
-326 DLKPENILLDDYGH
+326 DMKPENILLDDYGNNRH

-375 ERYSYGVDWWGVGC
+375 ERYSYGVDWWGLGC
-389 LIYEM
+389 LIFEM

-417 REDQEKYSDKFSEA
+417 REDQEKYTEKFSEA

-443 PSFRLGCR
+443 PGFRLGCR
-451 RVGRPEDGAD
+451 RVHKLEEGA
-461 EMKAHPFFTQGDAT
+461 EELKAHPFFMQGDSN

-485 MEAGKLTPPFC
+485 MEAGRLSPPFC
-496 PDPRAVYA
+496 PDPHSVYA

-512 FSTVKGVRLDA
+512 FSTVKGVRLDS
-523 SDSQFYGKFN
+523 SDNSFYDKFN
-533 TGCVSIP
+533 TGSVSIP
-540 WQNEMIETECFQ
+540 WQNEMLETECFQ
-552 ELNVFEVNAPSKTM
+552 ELNVFYVNGQIVSDLRP
-566 SARRTNLA
+566 
-574 SSPAFSKE
+574 
-582 RLDDGHGT
+582 DDG
-590 HMCLSQ
+590 LS
-596 FFLHNFFRCAFR
+596 N
-608 VCSSLGVLLFLAKR
+608 
-622 HLQTTGRS
+622 TS
-630 NSACTSAGFP
+630 NSTSSKSGFF
-640 STSNVSIRK
+640 SRFFK
-649 NSKNSGNGYVSQNYK
+649 KK
-664 SVHDLRGCDIAGPSK
+664 A
-679 DLSCEHLPAF
+679 
-689 RTTSKT
+689 
-695 IDTTFV
+695 
-701 RPYFVSKT
+701 
-709 DISSCSPEPDVDSDI
+709 
-724 VAHKLPT
+724 
-731 GIV
+731 

>member
-33 LQFPHY
+33 LSFPHY
-39 TECLSLRSDIDVS
+39 TQCLYLRNECELSYAFIV
-52 YGYVIEKQPIGR
+52 EKQPVGR
-64 LLFQQFCEKNP
+64 LIFQQFCEGRI
-75 QYDQC
+75 QYNKC
-80 CTFLCK
+80 CNFLNR
-86 VEEYE
+86 VNEYE

-97 ESRRILAK
+97 GVRRDLANS
-105 AIAALLAPNDESP
+105 IASLFAPENHVNAEEEPSTSQTDEHW
-118 CSSQEYPLKWF
+118 C
-129 SFLDEESIGESLKAA
+129 SFLDESVINDCIRSAN
-144 DDATTKSEPSS
+144 DATHDKEPSNKQ
-155 DIFSEVY
+155 ET
-162 RKVRAFLA
+162 FLA
-170 DVPFGEFTESVYFY
+170 DVPFKEFLDSIYFH
-184 RYLQWKHL
+184 RFLQWKWL
-192 ERRPVDKH
+192 EKRPVDKH

-265 AYAYETKDALCLVL
+265 GYAYETKDALCLVL

-290 LYNLMPGGF
+290 LYTLSPGGF

-311 TLGLQHLHQERILYR
+311 TLGLQHLHKERILYR

-346 GLAVELKDNEP
+346 GLAIELKDNEP

-375 ERYSYGVDWWGVGC
+375 ERYSYGVDFWSLGV

-394 IEGKAPFRQR
+394 IEGKASAPFRQR

-443 PSFRLGCR
+443 PGFRLGCR
-451 RVGRPEDGAD
+451 RVNKLEEGSEELR
-461 EMKAHPFFTQGDAT
+461 AHPFFMQGDINT
-475 TGREPVPWKK
+475 TREPVPWKK
-485 MEAGKLTPPFC
+485 MECGRLTPPFC
-496 PDPRAVYA
+496 PDPHSVYA

-512 FSTVKGVRLDA
+512 FSTVKGVRLDE
-523 SDSQFYGKFN
+523 SDNNFYDKFN
-533 TGCVSIP
+533 TGAVSIP

-552 ELNVFEVNAPSKTM
+552 ELNVFYINGQLTPDLRPEDGTSNCSNSSNSK
-566 SARRTNLA
+566 
-574 SSPAFSKE
+574 PGFFSRLFKRKE
-582 RLDDGHGT
+582 
-590 HMCLSQ
+590 
-596 FFLHNFFRCAFR
+596 
-608 VCSSLGVLLFLAKR
+608 
-622 HLQTTGRS
+622 RS
-630 NSACTSAGFP
+630 NSAFNKSSLGFTMDCKHHNKKAGG
-640 STSNVSIRK
+640 SCICHTC
-649 NSKNSGNGYVSQNYK
+649 
-664 SVHDLRGCDIAGPSK
+664 HDLRNAVADRNHPGTS
-679 DLSCEHLPAF
+679 SLPVNAF
-689 RTTSKT
+689 NNNNINARPTDSPKT
-695 IDTTFV
+695 
-701 RPYFVSKT
+701 PNA
-709 DISSCSPEPDVDSDI
+709 P
-724 VAHKLPT
+724 
-731 GIV
+731 